1 MKAFCVGD
9 KNEKLVKLLRKSK
22 IQREIVIDFYRK
34 LCTAHIAAAVYIQ
47 KKYALNIPLLSAI
60 SAIDSQLRQKF
71 SSHEQL
77 LNLKPYF
84 ESFLKDSLSKC
95 GM

>member
-22 IQREIVIDFYRK
+22 IQREIVTDFYRK

-47 KKYALNIPLLSAI
+47 KKCGLNNPLLSSV
-60 SAIDSQLRQKF
+60 SAIDSQLRQN
-71 SSHEQL
+71 SQAMS
-77 LNLKPYF
+77 N
-84 ESFLKDSLSKC
+84 C
-95 GM
+95 